1 MRKEQLRHEI
11 ADLTERLL
19 ERRSR
24 LAAVEKAEARIK
36 RQHSQ
41 DDLVAQE
48 LALKEA
54 LQKGGRL

>member
-24 LAAVEKAEARIK
+24 LAAVEKAEARVE